1 MLFYEVRH
9 FSPKGGL
16 LYVKVCLW
24 IFLLVKKQYMK
35 KNQAL
40 SAKKKMSKSV
50 SGYSK
55 NKKIPK
61 KIAWTTK
68 PLGWGKTL
76 LFRPL
81 KSTFFYACLP
91 LSYLNSLSRMS

>member
-35 KNQAL
+35 KK
-40 SAKKKMSKSV
+40 SGSFSKKKMSKSV

-55 NKKIPK
+55 IKKYK
-61 KIAWTTK
+61 KNCMDHQAIRVGQNLTVPTTK
-68 PLGWGKTL
+68 KH
-76 LFRPL
+76 
-81 KSTFFYACLP
+81 FFLCVSSLI
-91 LSYLNSLSRMS
+91 LSEFLE